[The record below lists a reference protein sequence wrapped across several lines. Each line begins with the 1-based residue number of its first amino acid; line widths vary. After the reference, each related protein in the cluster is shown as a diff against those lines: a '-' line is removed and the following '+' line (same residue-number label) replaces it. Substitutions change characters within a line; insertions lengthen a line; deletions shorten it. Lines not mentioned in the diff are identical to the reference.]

1 MNYDV
6 RLRLSYEYEIPVS
19 GGRHLV
25 RVMPLSNAGMQRVVA
40 ASLSFDPLP
49 AERVDRTDFFGNAT
63 TAIRYAALHDTLGI
77 DLVARVAVD
86 RPADM
91 LDMSPGLEAL
101 QRELAEVRTL
111 DPDSPHHFRGA
122 SPRVALD
129 PEITAYAGESVRATT
144 SVTAL
149 ALDLC
154 RRLNADFAYD
164 SEATLVDT
172 SAREAFTLKR
182 GVCQDFTHIMIAG
195 LRGLGVPAAYVSGF
209 LRTIPPQGR
218 ERLVGADAMHAWV
231 RVWCGL
237 EAGWLEFDP
246 TNAVEAGNDHI
257 VIGYGRDY
265 SDVSPIVGVVKT
277 WGDHTADQAVD
288 VIPLD

>member
-6 RLRLSYEYEIPVS
+6 RLRLSYDYEIAVS

-25 RVMPLSNAGMQRVVA
+25 RVLPLSDGGMQRVIA
-40 ASLSFDPLP
+40 ASLSFDPVP
-49 AERVDRTDFFGNAT
+49 AERTDRIDFFGNAT
-63 TAIRYAALHDTLGI
+63 TAISYEAPHEALGI
-77 DLVARVAVD
+77 DLMARISVD
-86 RPADM
+86 RPSGM
-91 LDMSPGLEAL
+91 LDMSPDLDDL
-101 QRELAEVRTL
+101 QQELSEVRTL
-111 DPDSPHHFRGA
+111 DGASPHHFRGE
-122 SPRVALD
+122 SPRVAID
-129 PEITAYAGESVRATT
+129 PDITAYARASVANTT
-144 SVTAL
+144 SVTGL

-154 RRLNADFAYD
+154 QRLYNDFAYD

-172 SAREAFTLKR
+172 SAREAFEMKR

-209 LRTIPPQGR
+209 LRTIPPAGG

-237 EAGWLEFDP
+237 EIGWLEFDP
-246 TNAVEAGNDHI
+246 TNAVQAGTDHI

-265 SDVSPIVGVVKT
+265 ADVSPIVGVVKT
-277 WGDHTADQAVD
+277 SGDHTADQAVD
-288 VIPLD
+288 VVPLD

>member
-6 RLRLSYEYEIPVS
+6 RLRLSYEYEIAVS

-25 RVMPLSNAGMQRVVA
+25 RVMPLSDGGVQRVIA
-40 ASLSFDPLP
+40 ASLSFDPVP
-49 AERVDRTDFFGNAT
+49 AERTDRVDFFGNAT
-63 TAIRYAALHDTLGI
+63 TAISYEAPHQALGI
-77 DLVARVAVD
+77 DLMARINVD
-86 RPADM
+86 RPSGL
-91 LDMSPGLEAL
+91 LDMSPGLDAL
-101 QRELAEVRTL
+101 QQELAEVRAL
-111 DPDSPHHFRGA
+111 DGASPHHFRGE
-122 SPRVALD
+122 SPRVAID
-129 PEITAYAGESVRATT
+129 PDITAYAQESVGNTT
-144 SVTAL
+144 SVTGL

-154 RRLNADFAYD
+154 QRLYNDFAYD

-172 SAREAFTLKR
+172 SAREAFEMKR

-209 LRTIPPQGR
+209 LRTIPPAGG

-237 EAGWLEFDP
+237 ETGWLEFDP
-246 TNAVEAGNDHI
+246 TNAVQAGTDHI

-265 SDVSPIVGVVKT
+265 ADVSPIVGVVKT
-277 WGDHTADQAVD
+277 SGDHTADQAVD
-288 VIPLD
+288 VMPLD